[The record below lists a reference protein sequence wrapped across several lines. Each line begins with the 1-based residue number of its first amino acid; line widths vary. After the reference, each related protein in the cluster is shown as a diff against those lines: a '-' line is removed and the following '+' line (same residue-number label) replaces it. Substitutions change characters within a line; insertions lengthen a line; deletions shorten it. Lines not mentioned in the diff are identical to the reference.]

1 MDNNEQYPQ
10 YDDGQY
16 YQDSAGY
23 DPYQQYDNT
32 YAQYDNS
39 AYQQYDNTDYQ
50 QYDNTYGQYD
60 RQYDNTYGQYDN
72 SGYAQY
78 GQGYSQ
84 PQYDPYA
91 QQTYQSPYTFSRPTD
106 FIPQFTPYEKPFKHR
121 PWVKWVVLGILL
133 VVIGLTAWYF
143 VYKNGTRRSIQGLPD
158 PVQTQADGGMS
169 KKVDGYDVDI
179 TYKYS
184 YSIDALVVHTKDYN
198 GSKLSDSLSP
208 VDLGL
213 AWGNVAAT
221 NTEVDYHWE
230 QSGRWIHWQINTSAE
245 MIKAGGIS
253 AVNEHC
259 SNNHI
264 IPADS
269 SVESTVKK
277 IRRGDH
283 VRLEG
288 YLVDVYGKKPDG
300 TWFSWNSSTSRTD
313 TGDGACEVFYVT
325 SAQIVD

>member
-23 DPYQQYDNT
+23 DPYQQYDN
-32 YAQYDNS
+32 S

-50 QYDNTYGQYD
+50 QYDNTGYP
-60 RQYDNTYGQYDN
+60 QYDNTGYPQYYDN
-72 SGYAQY
+72 SG
-78 GQGYSQ
+78 
-84 PQYDPYA
+84 
-91 QQTYQSPYTFSRPTD
+91 FSRPTD